1 MELND
6 SMVAQ
11 AILASP
17 WAITEDG
24 MRQIITVASREGD
37 MHALTLRRAEK
48 LPTASRAGVR
58 NGIATLNVIGP
69 VMRYANLFTDIS
81 GATSLQVLATD
92 FQAALDD
99 PQVKAILLNVDSPG
113 GMAAGVA
120 EMAAAIRAAG
130 KPVWAYIDD
139 MGASAAYWIPAAAD
153 RVVASRTAR
162 VGSIGVVSSARSS
175 TDPNVIEIVSSRA
188 PKKRMD
194 ATTDEGR
201 AEILRI
207 VDSLESVFVADV
219 AKYRGASEEKVVTE
233 FGQGGLVFAPD
244 ALAAGMVDAIGSYEE
259 TLAELARSTSGTRR
273 TRNSTMTTESGG
285 ATDPVMYTQD
295 QLNAAVN
302 AARTDEAAKVQ
313 AAVNGERQRIAAI
326 QALARPGFD
335 AIVSKGITDG
345 VPAAEVA
352 LAIMTEAASRGI
364 SIESIQKDSPNPA
377 AHAAPPAADTTKT
390 GKPWAEVLG
399 AAATPQRM

>member
-1 MELND
+1 MELTE
-6 SMVAQ
+6 SRVAQ
-11 AILASP
+11 AILSSP

-37 MHALTLRRAEK
+37 MHALALRRAEK

-69 VMRYANLFTDIS
+69 VMRYANLFTEVS

-99 PQVKAILLNVDSPG
+99 PQIKAILLNVDSPG

-139 MGASAAYWIPAAAD
+139 MGASASYWIPAAAD

-259 TLAELARSTSGTRR
+259 TLADLARATSGSRR
-273 TRNSTMTTESGG
+273 APRSNSMSNAESG
-285 ATDPVMYTQD
+285 AAVPVTYTQD
-295 QLNAAVN
+295 QLNAAVS

-313 AAVNGERQRIAAI
+313 AAVTGERQRIAAI

-335 AIVSKGITDG
+335 AIVSKGISDG
-345 VPAAEVA
+345 LPAAEVA

-364 SIESIQKDSPNPA
+364 SIESIQKDSPKPA
-377 AHAAPPAADTTKT
+377 AHAAPPAADADPKAA
-390 GKPWAEVLG
+390 KPWDQVT
-399 AAATPQRM
+399 ATAPKRM